1 MALLALLATFVVLMV
16 LGAPVAV
23 TMFGSSLMYILVD
36 PALSFANVATKVVN
50 GVTGTSLL
58 SLPLFILAGSA
69 FPWPLSGI

>member
-1 MALLALLATFVVLMV
+1 MALFVLLISFVVLMV

-36 PALSFANVATKVVN
+36 PALSFSNVATKVVN

-58 SLPLFILAGSA
+58 
-69 FPWPLSGI
+69 